1 MEIIIVT
8 GQSGAGK
15 TRTLDVLEDIGFY
28 CIDNMPPSLIPVFAE
43 MAKQLNRFSRVAVV
57 TDVRTGEFFSGLM
70 DCIEELKRAGVSYK
84 VLYLQTSDEVLE
96 KRYRETR
103 RRHPLLASEEGD
115 LREAIKTERE
125 MLKPAYELADYR
137 IDTTSLAVSQLRER
151 LQTLFMDNRNGAMM
165 VRCISFGYKYGVPTE
180 ADLLFDVRCL
190 PNPFYI
196 EELKNKTGIEEP
208 VSSYVFSHES
218 TQEVVG
224 HIRSLIDCL
233 LPLYTKEGKSQL
245 VIGIGCTGGHHRSVA
260 IAEHLCGHIAKQGY
274 VCRAVHRDIGKV
286 L

>member
-57 TDVRTGEFFSGLM
+57 TDVRTGEFFNGLM

-103 RRHPLLASEEGD
+103 RRHTLL
-115 LREAIKTERE
+115 
-125 MLKPAYELADYR
+125 
-137 IDTTSLAVSQLRER
+137 
-151 LQTLFMDNRNGAMM
+151 
-165 VRCISFGYKYGVPTE
+165 
-180 ADLLFDVRCL
+180 
-190 PNPFYI
+190 
-196 EELKNKTGIEEP
+196 
-208 VSSYVFSHES
+208 ES
-218 TQEVVG
+218 
-224 HIRSLIDCL
+224 
-233 LPLYTKEGKSQL
+233 
-245 VIGIGCTGGHHRSVA
+245 
-260 IAEHLCGHIAKQGY
+260 
-274 VCRAVHRDIGKV
+274 
-286 L
+286 